1 MTLKSEMK
9 LNLVEFLEDL
19 CLSSCKLKCLPLEI
33 PKSIP
38 IPIPI
43 GQRKNIGLLSGVG

>member
-19 CLSSCKLKCLPLEI
+19 CLSLCKLKCLPLEI
-33 PKSIP
+33 PKF

>member
-38 IPIPI
+38 I